1 MKKFLCV
8 VLLGLLPLSV
18 HAEAALSCSDIDE
31 LGEALTTLGIAMDD
45 ENAEIG
51 EGSSEDAALRDVV
64 LALAE
69 IAKAEDDPDLAN
81 ASIAMAEGWDNMDRD
96 KFTDGLAEA
105 VAKLAVISV
114 SECDG

>member
-1 MKKFLCV
+1 MKKLLCV
-8 VLLGLLPLSV
+8 LLLGFMPWSA
-18 HAEAALSCSDIDE
+18 HAEAVLSCDDIE
-31 LGEALTTLGIAMDD
+31 QLGESLTALGIAMDD

-69 IAKAEDDPDLAN
+69 IAKAEDDADLAN

-96 KFTDGLAEA
+96 AFTDGLAEA
-105 VAKLAVISV
+105 VVKLAAISV
-114 SECDG
+114 NECGG